1 MTAIM
6 QRYTITIINDTGGG
20 RPSILIPF
28 QPSSLVTTFKDEII
42 KRAIKQ
48 NIPVAAET
56 HNLTLRLQ
64 SQTGPTIDPN
74 DVLSDVILGS
84 ETIFAVFS
92 QRDTT
97 AGDVTV
103 PLHASGASTEG
114 SAAADAHTA
123 TQLTEGDAV
132 SVRVVTPATAKQVRS
147 SLPTFAI
154 SVNATLQQL
163 HEQIAHHLK
172 LRANF
177 EKNASIDECNCSF
190 ARKLSDHH
198 SSPATT
204 FFIHGKSV
212 V

>member
-1 MTAIM
+1 M
-6 QRYTITIINDTGGG
+6 
-20 RPSILIPF
+20 
-28 QPSSLVTTFKDEII
+28 
-42 KRAIKQ
+42 
-48 NIPVAAET
+48 
-56 HNLTLRLQ
+56 
-64 SQTGPTIDPN
+64 
-74 DVLSDVILGS
+74 SDVILGS

-103 PLHASGASTEG
+103 PLRAVDDTAEESAST
-114 SAAADAHTA
+114 ADQPI
-123 TQLTEGDAV
+123 TQPIEGDAV

-163 HEQIAHHLK
+163 HEKVAHHLK
-172 LRANF
+172 LPAIF
-177 EKNASIDECNCSF
+177 EKNASMNECNCSF

-204 FFIHGKSV
+204 FVIHGKSTVENLLV
-212 V
+212 VSRPKQDDLLNALET